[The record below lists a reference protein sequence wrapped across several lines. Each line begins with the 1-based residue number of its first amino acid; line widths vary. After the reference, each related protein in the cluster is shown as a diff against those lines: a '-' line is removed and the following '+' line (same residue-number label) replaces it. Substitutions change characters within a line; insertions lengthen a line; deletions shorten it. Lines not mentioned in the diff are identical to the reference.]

1 MLSGISLTA
10 YYIIHCVFLN
20 GDRWT
25 LGLIQNGITPEAF
38 GMIGM
43 LVNFTIVILLTPF
56 FSPPSDR
63 IKVRLKPFV
72 APKFRQYF

>member
-1 MLSGISLTA
+1 MISGIGLTA
-10 YYIIHCVFLN
+10 YYIIHCVFLD

-25 LGLIQNGITPEAF
+25 LGLIENGITPEAF

-43 LVNFTIVILLTPF
+43 LFNFTIVILLTPF

-63 IKVRLKPFV
+63 IKAKIEAVRSPEV
-72 APKFRQYF
+72 